1 MTLSA
6 PLRKL
11 LALALLALLIW
22 SGHVYIAEPLLE
34 RWNLADASIARQA
47 ELERRYLVLGAN
59 RADLEQRLDRVGES
73 LSPAGLYIEAASDAL
88 VGAELQNKLKSVV
101 EQGGGILN
109 STQILPAAEAEPFR
123 RIGVRV
129 QMSGTVMALQST
141 LHKLES
147 ARPYLFLDNL
157 DVRRR
162 VARTRTQ
169 RKRAAPPESRLT
181 VRFDLYGYAST
192 GANDG

>member
-22 SGHVYIAEPLLE
+22 SGHVYVAEPLLE
-34 RWNLADASIARQA
+34 RWTLAEDSIARQA
-47 ELERRYLVLGAN
+47 ELERRYLVLGAS
-59 RADLEQRLDRVGES
+59 RADLERRLDRIGEN

-88 VGAELQNKLKSVV
+88 VGAGLQNKLKSVV
-101 EQGGGILN
+101 NQGGGTLN
-109 STQILPAAEAEPFR
+109 STQILPATEAEPFR

-129 QMSGTVMALQST
+129 QMTGAVTALQNT

-162 VARTRTQ
+162 VTRTRTQ
-169 RKRAAPPESRLT
+169 RKRVGNPESRLT
-181 VRFDLYGYAST
+181 VRFDFYGYVRA
-192 GANDG
+192 GVNDG